1 MRLLVTR
8 PEPDASREAER
19 LLERG
24 HQPVIAPLLAIEFS
38 PDTPLELDGVQ
49 ALIATSRNAL
59 RALALHPAR
68 EQACKLPLL
77 AVGDATA
84 IEAQAVGLSD
94 VTVGPGTGVR
104 LAELIVGEF
113 EPANGALLHLS
124 GDVVAF
130 DLQSA
135 LEPRGFT
142 VRRSVLY
149 RARPLRAFPPNVARL
164 LMAGELDGV
173 ILMSPR
179 TARTFAALH
188 AGLGTVTQVK
198 RPVCYCLSEA
208 VADEVRGRGFQIR
221 VAAQPREEDIFG
233 LVDSAASSA

>member
-8 PEPDASREAER
+8 PEPDASREAK
-19 LLERG
+19 LLSERG
-24 HQPVIAPLLAIEFS
+24 HEAMLAPLLSIEFS
-38 PDTPLELDGVQ
+38 SDTPLELDGVQ

-68 EQACKLPLL
+68 EQACRLPLL

-84 IEAQAVGLSD
+84 IEARAIGLSD
-94 VTVGPGTGVR
+94 VTVGAGTGVR
-104 LAELIVGEF
+104 LAELIIGEF
-113 EPANGALLHLS
+113 EPENGALLHLS

-135 LEPRGFT
+135 LEPKGFT
-142 VRRSVLY
+142 VRRAVLY
-149 RARPLRAFPPNVARL
+149 RAVPLREFPPDAARL
-164 LMAGELDGV
+164 LAAGELDGV

-208 VADEVRGRGFQIR
+208 VADEVRGRGFQVR
-221 VAAQPREEDIFG
+221 VAAQPREEDI
-233 LVDSAASSA
+233 LALLDSAASSS